1 MDKVTVEKL
10 LAMKGNRRIAAITA
24 YDYTTAKICDAAGID
39 VILVGDSAG
48 MVMLGYDRTTR
59 VTMDEMLIFCK
70 AVANA
75 KPRAMIVV
83 DMPFISYQVSTEDAV
98 YNACRFIKEGA
109 DAVKLE
115 GGREILSK
123 VKAIVDAGVPVMG
136 HIGLKPQTALLWQG
150 YKVHGKNV
158 TDALHVIDDASA
170 LQDAGVFCIV
180 LEQVTA
186 EAAGIITRILK
197 IPTIGIG
204 SGAVCDGQVL
214 VIHDILGL
222 YTAPRFAK
230 RYINL
235 HESILSAVS
244 EYRDDVVNGR
254 FPSEEHSFHMS
265 EGEYKGLSLELERR
279 GVKL

>member
-10 LAMKGNRRIAAITA
+10 LAMKGSKRIVVITA
-24 YDYTTAKICDAAGID
+24 YDYTTAKICDAADID

-59 VTMDEMLIFCK
+59 VTMDEMLIFCR

-75 KPRAMIVV
+75 KPRAIIVA
-83 DMPFISYQVSTEDAV
+83 DMPFISYQVSTEEAV

-150 YKVHGKNV
+150 YKVHGKNI
-158 TDALHVIDDASA
+158 TDALHIINDASA
-170 LQDAGVFCIV
+170 LQEAGVFSMV

-186 EAAGIITRILK
+186 ETAGIITRMLK

-204 SGAVCDGQVL
+204 SGSACDGQVL

-230 RYINL
+230 RYTNL
-235 HESILSAVS
+235 YESILSAVS
-244 EYRDDVVNGR
+244 AYRDDVVNGR
-254 FPSEEHSFHMS
+254 FPSDEYSFHMT
-265 EGEYKGLSLELERR
+265 EEEYKTLSLELKRR
-279 GVKL
+279 GVES